1 MPLLPLSADD
11 RRALG
16 WFDLS
21 LVSPAAA
28 AGESLSSPTGTGDSL
43 RPGSP
48 APVELFP
55 MDRREEER
63 AFEQLPLQ
71 LEGMG
76 A

>member
-1 MPLLPLSADD
+1 MPLLPLSAED

-21 LVSPAAA
+21 LESPAASA
-28 AGESLSSPTGTGDSL
+28 GDTVSASSGEGESVQSH
-43 RPGSP
+43 GS

-55 MDRREEER
+55 AQVRVDEQPL
-63 AFEQLPLQ
+63 EQLPLQ